1 MRVYRRVPGGTYW
14 MEFSDRDKRVRIN
27 TGYTTL
33 EGAKEFAR
41 DSATRS
47 RKLARHADPES
58 AKPYTQES
66 ER

>member
-1 MRVYRRVPGGTYW
+1 